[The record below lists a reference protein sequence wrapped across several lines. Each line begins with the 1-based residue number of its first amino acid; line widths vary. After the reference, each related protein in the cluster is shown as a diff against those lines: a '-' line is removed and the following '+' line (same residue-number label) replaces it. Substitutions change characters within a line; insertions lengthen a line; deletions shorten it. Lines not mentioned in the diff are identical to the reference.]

1 MRAMLVTAGFGTR
14 LAPLTDLLPKAA
26 VPVANR
32 PVAAFAIDHLCRAGV
47 RDFVLNTHHLPGE
60 LEHALR
66 AAAPSDVQLSFV
78 HEPVILGTG
87 GGVRNAWHPVE
98 GETFVVMNGKVVF
111 APDIAGALRVHH
123 EAQALATMIVKA
135 VSVGD
140 PLGAVEIDADGRVR
154 RLVGRPDV
162 PAGVALQP
170 TLYTG
175 VSLFDARAHRDLPER
190 GCLIRDAYRH
200 WIERGERVMAF
211 VDGASFRDVGM
222 SLWHYWEANMALLNG
237 SERWPGIEPD
247 AAGVVSADAAQIAP
261 SAQLRQ
267 IAVGSGAQ
275 IAAGVQVERCVI
287 WPGARVDHDL
297 TNAIVLPSGLTL
309 TVVPPDARSDSAR

>member
-32 PVAAFAIDHLCRAGV
+32 PIAAFAIDHLRRAGV
-47 RDFVLNTHHLPGE
+47 RDFVLNTHHLPAE
-60 LEHALR
+60 LERAVR

-87 GGVRNAWHPVE
+87 GGVRNAWQPVD
-98 GETFVVMNGKVVF
+98 GETFIVMNGKLLF
-111 APDIAGALRVHH
+111 APDIAGALRVHR
-123 EAQALATMIVKA
+123 ETQAIATMIVKPVPA
-135 VSVGD
+135 GD
-140 PLGAVEIDADGRVR
+140 PLGAVEIDTDGRVR
-154 RLVGRPDV
+154 RLLGRPDV
-162 PAGVALQP
+162 PAGTALQP

-175 VSLFDARAHRDLPER
+175 VSLFEARAHRDLPDS

-222 SLWHYWEANMALLNG
+222 SLWHYWEANMALLTG
-237 SERWPGIEPD
+237 SERWPEVEPD
-247 AAGVVSADAAQIAP
+247 AAGVVGAGAAQIAP

-267 IAVGSGAQ
+267 TAVGTGAQ
-275 IAAGVQVERCVI
+275 IAAGVQVERCVV
-287 WPGARVDHDL
+287 WPNARADRDL
-297 TNAIVLPSGLTL
+297 ADAIVLPTGQVL
-309 TVVPPDARSDSAR
+309 TVEPAATSSRGG

>member
-32 PVAAFAIDHLCRAGV
+32 PVAAFAIDHLHRAGV

-60 LEHALR
+60 LERAVR
-66 AAAPSDVQLSFV
+66 AAAPSDVRLSFV

-87 GGVRNAWHPVE
+87 GGVRNAWQPVD
-98 GETFVVMNGKVVF
+98 GETFIVMNGKLLF
-111 APDIAGALRVHH
+111 APDIAGALRVHR
-123 EAQALATMIVKA
+123 EAQAIATMIVKPVPA
-135 VSVGD
+135 GD

-154 RLVGRPDV
+154 RLLGRPDV
-162 PAGVALQP
+162 PAGTALQP

-175 VSLFDARAHRDLPER
+175 VSLFEARAHRDLPDS

-237 SERWPGIEPD
+237 SERWPGIEPN
-247 AAGVVSADAAQIAP
+247 AAGVVGINAAQVGP
-261 SAQLRQ
+261 EAQLRSS
-267 IAVGSGAQ
+267 ALGSGAR
-275 IAAGVQVERCVI
+275 IGSGVIVERSVI
-287 WPGARVDHDL
+287 WPAASVDQDL
-297 TNAIVLPSGLTL
+297 QDAVVLPDGRRIQI
-309 TVVPPDARSDSAR
+309 A